1 MFIENNWWT
10 SFLFLPLHHQVIN
23 YDVNMKKIILFLTML
38 VGGLTAQAEDY
49 TYLTFETTDGAKTSV
64 DVSSL
69 PVTINLDNSTL
80 TIGNQTFT
88 LADLSKMYFSTSNET
103 TTGIE
108 IITSATLE
116 EATDIYDL
124 QGNKVTKAQ
133 MRKGVYIVKTKL
145 GTHKI
150 VVK

>member
-1 MFIENNWWT
+1 
-10 SFLFLPLHHQVIN
+10 
-23 YDVNMKKIILFLTML
+23 MKKILLLLTIL
-38 VGGLTAQAEDY
+38 VGTLTAQAGDY
-49 TYLTFETTDGAKTSV
+49 TYLTFESTDGAKVSV

-108 IITSATLE
+108 VITSATLD

-124 QGNKVTKAQ
+124 QGHKVTKEQ
-133 MRKGVYIVKTKL
+133 MHKGVYIVKTKNK
-145 GTHKI
+145 THKM
-150 VVK
+150 VVR